1 MCKVPKNRKYHPAAT
16 VAGWTK
22 KEKDLRVRKSL
33 QLIFGWVVAK
43 PTHLAVA
50 PLGLRAEE
58 LRSLILSEKVML
70 SNVVIGISRT

>member
-1 MCKVPKNRKYHPAAT
+1 MCKLHKKTKYLSPGPPAR
-16 VAGWTK
+16 GS

-33 QLIFGWVVAK
+33 QLIFDWVVAK

-58 LRSLILSEKVML
+58 LRSLVLNEKVVL

>member
-16 VAGWTK
+16 VAGWAK

-33 QLIFGWVVAK
+33 QLIFGWVVVK

-58 LRSLILSEKVML
+58 LRSLVLNEKVML